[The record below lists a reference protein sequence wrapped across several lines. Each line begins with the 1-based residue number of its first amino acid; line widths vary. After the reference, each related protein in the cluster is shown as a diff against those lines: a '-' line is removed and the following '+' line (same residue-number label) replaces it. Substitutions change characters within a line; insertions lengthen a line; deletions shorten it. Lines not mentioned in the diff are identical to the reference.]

1 VSDWFAALRRE
12 LSDVAVA
19 SAAIGFVA
27 LFLFALSPLGERLD
41 GEITVSVSR
50 AAGTEWDSA
59 LRVLE
64 IVGQRGPLTVIVVA
78 LGIAAAVR
86 LRRWGPLLLA
96 VATPIAFTLT
106 IGGLKVILGRNFPHE
121 PVADWWDG
129 GLAFPSGHAAGAV
142 VFWGIAALLTA
153 ELMGREPRL
162 RLAWL
167 WGPWAVVAACSILR
181 GTHWASDLIAGG
193 LVGFL
198 VLRGLL
204 ASRSA
209 LVLASANSGSARV
222 SGIVGAHTRAP
233 SGSLNAHHVL
243 GFDNDSSR

>member
-1 VSDWFAALRRE
+1 MADWYAGLRRE
-12 LSDVAVA
+12 LSDAAVVT
-19 SAAIGFVA
+19 AALGFVA

-41 GEITVSVSR
+41 GRITVSVSR

-64 IVGQRGPLTVIVVA
+64 VVGQRGPLTVLVLA
-78 LGIAAAVR
+78 LGVAAAVR
-86 LRRWGPLLLA
+86 RRQWAPLLLA
-96 VATPIAFTLT
+96 LATPLAFTLT
-106 IGGLKVILGRNFPHE
+106 TGGLKVILGRNFPHE

-142 VFWGIAALLTA
+142 VFWGVAAVLTA
-153 ELMGREPRL
+153 ELLGREPRL
-162 RLAWL
+162 SRGWL
-167 WGPWAVVAACSILR
+167 WGPWAVVTACSILR

-209 LVLASANSGSARV
+209 FLLATV
-222 SGIVGAHTRAP
+222 Q
-233 SGSLNAHHVL
+233 
-243 GFDNDSSR
+243 